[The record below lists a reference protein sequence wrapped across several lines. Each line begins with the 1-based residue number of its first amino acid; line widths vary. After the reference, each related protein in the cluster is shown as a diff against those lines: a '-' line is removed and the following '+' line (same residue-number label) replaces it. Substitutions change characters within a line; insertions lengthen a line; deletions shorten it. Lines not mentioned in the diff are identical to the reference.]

1 MRFLTSL
8 LPLITLALRVA
19 ATDPSPGSRPIPLTD
34 INHQYPAP
42 VHPHGN
48 DDIYYID
55 EEAANPGA
63 HRQRSPCRNCL
74 EKAKDII
81 AAKIKAPVN
90 GLKVVVGSSLGVITE
105 HPVASVFIFVGCF
118 AVGSSALAIYCA
130 VEYEKFEWCRDFL
143 RHHRFRRDPGQSTCQ
158 QLECGDD
165 VCGVPKTSLTSGG
178 HPKRDLARTLHR
190 RRLEGLDDEDKNE

>member
-19 ATDPSPGSRPIPLTD
+19 ATGPSPGSNSIPLTN

-42 VHPHGN
+42 VHLYLNENG
-48 DDIYYID
+48 IYFPD
-55 EEAANPGA
+55 EEAANPDA

-90 GLKVVVGSSLGVITE
+90 SLKVVVGSSLGVITE
-105 HPVASVFIFVGCF
+105 HPVASLFIFVGCL
-118 AVGSSALAIYCA
+118 ALGSSALAIYCT
-130 VEYEKFEWCRDFL
+130 VEYEKFEWCHQYL
-143 RHHRFRRDPGQSTCQ
+143 RAPEGIQRGILREHYIVVDSRVWMT
-158 QLECGDD
+158 
-165 VCGVPKTSLTSGG
+165 
-178 HPKRDLARTLHR
+178 RTR
-190 RRLEGLDDEDKNE
+190 MNEGLAEGIGCKWCRTAEKDVVC

>member
-8 LPLITLALRVA
+8 LPLTTLALRVA
-19 ATDPSPGSRPIPLTD
+19 ATDLSPGSRPIPLTN

-42 VHPHGN
+42 MKKQPT
-48 DDIYYID
+48 
-55 EEAANPGA
+55 P
-63 HRQRSPCRNCL
+63 RQRSPCRNCL

-81 AAKIKAPVN
+81 AAKIKASVN

-105 HPVASVFIFVGCF
+105 HPVASLFIFVGCF
-118 AVGSSALAIYCA
+118 AVGSSALAIYCT
-130 VEYEKFEWCRDFL
+130 VEYEKFEWCPDYL

-158 QLECGDD
+158 RLECGDD
-165 VCGVPKTSLTSGG
+165 VCGVPQTLLTSGG
-178 HPKRDLARTLHR
+178 HPTRDLARTLYR